1 MPRHPNEALF
11 EGEPPFPV
19 LPACEHFAGTEV
31 RIGKAFELQQEMG
44 GVFDITM
51 DLEDGAPTGEERA
64 HAEMSARM
72 QQSDANTFDMAGV
85 RIHNYTHDHWRADV
99 DILVGE
105 AGDRLAYLTVP
116 KCTDADQGAE
126 MIAYIQERAARA
138 GVEREIPVH
147 ILVETHGAL
156 HHAWEL
162 SALPTVQVL
171 DFGLMDFVS
180 AHHGTIPA
188 SAMRSPGQFEHAL
201 IRRAKAEVVAAA
213 LAHGVVPA
221 HNVTL
226 ELKAPDVIYG
236 DARRAHEEFGFMRQW
251 SIYPAQIEPITRAMS
266 PQPPEVELGE
276 AIMLKAYEADWG
288 PIQHEG
294 DLHDRATYRYYWESL
309 QRARLM
315 NIQLSDEVE
324 RTFFAEAVSA
334 SA

>member
-1 MPRHPNEALF
+1 
-11 EGEPPFPV
+11 
-19 LPACEHFAGTEV
+19 
-31 RIGKAFELQQEMG
+31 
-44 GVFDITM
+44 
-51 DLEDGAPTGEERA
+51 
-64 HAEMSARM
+64 M
-72 QQSDANTFDMAGV
+72 QLSDANKFNMAGV
-85 RIHNYTHDHWRADV
+85 RIHDYTHDHWRADV
-99 DILVGE
+99 DIMVGE
-105 AGDRLAYLTVP
+105 AGDRLAYVTVP
-116 KCTDADQGAE
+116 KCTDAEQGAE
-126 MIAYIQERAARA
+126 MIEYIQERASKA
-138 GVEREIPVH
+138 GAKREIPIH

-156 HHAWEL
+156 RYAWEL

-180 AHHGTIPA
+180 AHHGVVPA
-188 SAMRSPGQFEHAL
+188 SNMRSPGQFEHAL

-226 ELKAPDVIYG
+226 ELKDENVIYG
-236 DARRAHEEFGFMRQW
+236 DAKRAREEYGFVRQW

-266 PQPPEVELGE
+266 PQAPEVELGE

-315 NIQLSDEVE
+315 NIKLSDEVE
-324 RTFFAEAVSA
+324 RTFFADADA
-334 SA
+334 AR